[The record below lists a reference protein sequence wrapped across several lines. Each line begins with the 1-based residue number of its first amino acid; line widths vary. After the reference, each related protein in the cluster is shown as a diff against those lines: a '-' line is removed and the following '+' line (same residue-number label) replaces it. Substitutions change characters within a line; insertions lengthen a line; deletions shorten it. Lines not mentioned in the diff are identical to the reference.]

1 LLASTEKFEI
11 LAVCREDRANVRFP
25 CRSLG
30 STLSSVVADHRLEL
44 AHLERRYSLAAFVG
58 YVPYRLYVRTGLQQ
72 HIQLRRELRQLVER
86 NDKVRRENS
95 ELRLQ
100 LLRVQE
106 DDTEIERVARDELG
120 LIHSDELLFK
130 VE

>member
-1 LLASTEKFEI
+1 MYGSHVATSVRRSRPSWLITVWSLRIGAALL
-11 LAVCREDRANVRFP
+11 
-25 CRSLG
+25 
-30 STLSSVVADHRLEL
+30 
-44 AHLERRYSLAAFVG
+44 LAAFVG

-72 HIQLRRELRQLVER
+72 HISLRRELRTLMEN

-106 DDTEIERVARDELG
+106 DDTELERVARDELG
-120 LIHSDELLFK
+120 LIHSDELLFM

>member
-1 LLASTEKFEI
+1 MYASHV
-11 LAVCREDRANVRFP
+11 AASVR
-25 CRSLG
+25 RSRPSWLITVW
-30 STLSSVVADHRLEL
+30 TLRTCAAL
-44 AHLERRYSLAAFVG
+44 SLAAFVG

-106 DDTEIERVARDELG
+106 DDTEIERVARDERG

>member
-1 LLASTEKFEI
+1 MYASHV
-11 LAVCREDRANVRFP
+11 AASVR
-25 CRSLG
+25 RSRPSWLVTIWALRIG
-30 STLSSVVADHRLEL
+30 AAL
-44 AHLERRYSLAAFVG
+44 SLAAFVG
-58 YVPYRLYVRTGLQQ
+58 YVPYRLYVRVGLQQ
-72 HIQLRRELRQLVER
+72 HISLRRELRELTESNER
-86 NDKVRRENS
+86 LRRENG

>member
-1 LLASTEKFEI
+1 MESNDK
-11 LAVCREDRANVRFP
+11 
-25 CRSLG
+25 
-30 STLSSVVADHRLEL
+30 
-44 AHLERRYSLAAFVG
+44 
-58 YVPYRLYVRTGLQQ
+58 
-72 HIQLRRELRQLVER
+72 LRRE
-86 NDKVRRENS
+86 NN

>member
-1 LLASTEKFEI
+1 MYATHVATS
-11 LAVCREDRANVRFP
+11 VRRARPSWQITVW
-25 CRSLG
+25 
-30 STLSSVVADHRLEL
+30 TLRIIAALSV
-44 AHLERRYSLAAFVG
+44 AAFVG
-58 YVPYRLYVRTGLQQ
+58 YVPYRLYVRIGLQQ
-72 HIQLRRELRQLVER
+72 HVQLRRELGTLMESNDQL
-86 NDKVRRENS
+86 RRENN